1 MAFGSFESR
10 KQSKNGE
17 KTRMDR
23 MPCIESHDTK
33 WNKNEIECL
42 LMSISYANLPTPK
55 FDDTFVVDSINL
67 QIVNE
72 CDLCGISVIFYVL
85 LLFLWFFPLRFVRW
99 FRSIGVGNAGESCN
113 RMIL

>member
-10 KQSKNGE
+10 KQSINGE
-17 KTRMDR
+17 KTRM
-23 MPCIESHDTK
+23 PCIELHDTK

-85 LLFLWFFPLRFVRW
+85 LWFFPLRFVRW
-99 FRSIGVGNAGESCN
+99 FRSIGVGNADESCN